1 MSVTCN
7 KLPVTFQEA
16 LEIIHDKVDARAW
29 LTPKGHSKK
38 EYSCPFCPSSDAV
51 AAIPDSK
58 GKWKCFSCDKVFDVL
73 DVIQQVEGVSW
84 KEAFKMCCDDAGIEV
99 IRDNDPRNDFSAL
112 KDEYLSAPFSTGTP
126 AAPPAD
132 LPPLKEL
139 CTPEHW
145 KKLHAAALSCEYLT
159 KTRGIPAEVIARHP
173 DGIGFSEQARPPM
186 NPKARVKA
194 VIFRPSRY
202 SYMMRFSDAAQ
213 VEKFTYG
220 HKKAVCK
227 ATDEQGNRR
236 DELAP
241 HIWNPAA
248 LDGGRPVFIVEG
260 ILDALS
266 LETVGAEAVALQGTS
281 GIDRLMKE
289 LDARRAA
296 GKAVPILLDALDAD
310 APGRKAAKKLKEG
323 AGARGVSVYD
333 GAKSVGS
340 CKDANEA
347 LTSDR
352 AAFAAAVK
360 QAEQDAE
367 MWQDLFEPSTEEADR
382 KEAPAVEEVPAAE
395 QATAEDKKESESLPI
410 GSAGIINPDAI
421 NTKAV
426 LFLAANQSA
435 VKAILQAGAAAV
447 GVHSSNAAQ
456 ELFRLL
462 EERKKDGKDI
472 PAAVVDCLDLEAY
485 DRAIVNHVI
494 APDCEEMGITY
505 KAGAPVM
512 IGANAIKPEDVPA
525 FVAKAVAELEA
536 EDKAERE
543 AYAAETA
550 AARAVNFFA
559 ETENVK
565 PFSPTGFSALDA
577 ILDGGFYSGLY
588 IVGAISS
595 LGKTTFILQI
605 ADYVAAQGQDVLYFS
620 LEMSAYE
627 IMSKSF
633 SRLTHEAAEKKGK
646 PELARPVRD
655 ILTGSRRQKL
665 SVEQNTAIFAAVDE
679 YSKSAEHLH
688 IIESVGTKTAEDI
701 RKDVERHHKF
711 TGHWPLVIVDYLQ
724 ILKAADPHMTDKQAT
739 DAAVLT
745 LKQISRDYD
754 IPVFCVSSLNRDNYN
769 NPINMAAFKES
780 GAVEYSADVLLGMQY
795 FGMDIDEKKDT
806 GRDGQA
812 KRRKRLA
819 ALATKRKEDIK
830 AGRPVYV
837 QVCILKNRNGMKDNC
852 TLRYYPKYNDY
863 ETCDWWE
870 AKQWRDVAE
879 GFPKTGTLE
888 EVRAHAAALEEAYAR
903 KQGITDTSK
912 KEMDFIKG
920 MEELEARSKKNARR
934 L

>member
-1 MSVTCN
+1 MSVIYN

-16 LEIIHDKVDARAW
+16 LEIIHEKVDARAW

-38 EYSCPFCPSSDAV
+38 EYACPFCPSSDAV

-99 IRDNDPRNDFSAL
+99 IRDNDPRNDFSEL

-126 AAPPAD
+126 AAPAEPPAD

-202 SYMMRFSDAAQ
+202 SYMMRFSDAEQ

-323 AGARGVSVYD
+323 AEARGVSLYD
-333 GAKSVGS
+333 GAGIVGS
-340 CKDANEA
+340 YKDANEA

-395 QATAEDKKESESLPI
+395 QAPAEDKKEAESLPI

-456 ELFRLL
+456 ELSCLL

-577 ILDGGFYSGLY
+577 ILDGGLYSGLY

-620 LEMSAYE
+620 LEMSANE

-754 IPVFCVSSLNRDNYN
+754 IPVFCISSFNRDNYFS
-769 NPINMAAFKES
+769 PVTMAAFKES
-780 GAVEYSADVLLGMQY
+780 GAVEYSADVLIGLQY
-795 FGMDIDEKKDT
+795 FGMDIKKEEGEKSE
-806 GRDGQA
+806 
-812 KRRKRLA
+812 KRRRRLD
-819 ALATKRKEDIK
+819 ALREARKADSKE
-830 AGRPVYV
+830 GRPVYIQARV
-837 QVCILKNRNGMKDNC
+837 LKNRNGTKDDC
-852 TLRYYPKYNDY
+852 VFRYFNRYNHYEPSDKDIAEMWERDAIQRFGGEPKDPEKEREDADFAWLNGSNPDS
-863 ETCDWWE
+863 
-870 AKQWRDVAE
+870 
-879 GFPKTGTLE
+879 TG
-888 EVRAHAAALEEAYAR
+888 
-903 KQGITDTSK
+903 K
-912 KEMDFIKG
+912 KRG
-920 MEELEARSKKNARR
+920 GKKNARR

>member
-1 MSVTCN
+1 MRVTID
-7 KLPVTFQEA
+7 EA
-16 LEIIHDKVDARAW
+16 IDMIHRDVDAREW
-29 LTPKGHSKK
+29 LTAKKGSKK
-38 EYSCPFCPSSDAV
+38 KFADPFGDCNSSDGV
-51 AAIPDSK
+51 SENPKIP
-58 GKWKCFSCDKVFDVL
+58 GKWKCFSCEKTFDAL
-73 DVIQQVEGVSW
+73 DALAVSIDSTYIPHTKGHPAW
-84 KEAFKMCCDDAGIEV
+84 SEALRICCKRLGIE
-99 IRDNDPRNDFSAL
+99 IERGDDRAL
-112 KDEYLSAPFSTGTP
+112 MKDEYIQPARKSSLSPTGT
-126 AAPPAD
+126 AKAPE
-132 LPPLKEL
+132 PPEEKPLNIK
-139 CTPEHW
+139 PEYW
-145 KKLHAAALSCEYLT
+145 KKLHAAAVNLPYLT
-159 KTRGIPAEVIARHP
+159 QERGIPAEVIARHP
-173 DGIGFSEQARPPM
+173 AEIGYSEHARPWGKHE
-186 NPKARVKA
+186 NKA
-194 VIFRPSRY
+194 VIFLTSPTSCVY
-202 SYMMRFSDAAQ
+202 RFLTPVKMGENVVKEA
-213 VEKFTYG
+213 TG
-220 HKKAVCK
+220 TGMHKH
-227 ATDEQGNRR
+227 
-236 DELAP
+236 LW
-241 HIWNPAA
+241 HPAA
-248 LDGGRPVFIVEG
+248 LDSGRPVFVVEG

-266 LETVGAEAVALQGTS
+266 FEAVGAEAVALQGT
-281 GIDRLMKE
+281 GVKALFAEIDRRK
-289 LDARRAA
+289 AA
-296 GKAVPILLDALDAD
+296 GQTIPPLVEALDAD
-310 APGRKAAKKLKEG
+310 KAGRDNARNLQEAAR
-323 AGARGVSVYD
+323 ARGVFIAEGVSVT
-333 GAKSVGS
+333 GTN
-340 CKDANEA
+340 KDANDA
-347 LTSDR
+347 LR
-352 AAFAAAVK
+352 AEGAAFAERVKAATRDAEK
-360 QAEQDAE
+360 SAAEQ
-367 MWQDLFEPSTEEADR
+367 STDREEAT
-382 KEAPAVEEVPAAE
+382 AMQEVPAAE
-395 QATAEDKKESESLPI
+395 QAPAEDKKEAESLPI

-620 LEMSAYE
+620 LEMSANE

-655 ILTGSRRQKL
+655 ILTGSRRQNL

-852 TLRYYPKYNDY
+852 TLRYYPKYNHY

-879 GFPKTGTLE
+879 EFPKTGTLE
-888 EVRAHAAALEEAYAR
+888 EVRAYAAALEEAYAR
-903 KQGITDTSK
+903 KQGITDPLK

>member
-1 MSVTCN
+1 MR
-7 KLPVTFQEA
+7 VTFQES
-16 LEIIHDKVDARAW
+16 LDIIHHDISAKEW
-29 LTPKGHSKK
+29 LTLKRKGGK
-38 EYSCPFCPSSDAV
+38 EYGCPFCGSSDAV
-51 AAIPDSK
+51 AEVPDSN
-58 GKWKCFSCDKVFDVL
+58 GKWKCFSCEKSFDVL

-281 GIDRLMKE
+281 GIDRLMHE

-296 GKAVPILLDALDAD
+296 GKTVPVLVDALDAD

-323 AGARGVSVYD
+323 AEARGVSIYD
-333 GAKSVGS
+333 GAKIVGS

-395 QATAEDKKESESLPI
+395 QAPAEDKKEAESLPI

-559 ETENVK
+559 DTENVK
-565 PFSPTGFSALDA
+565 PFSPTGFRDLDA

-595 LGKTTFILQI
+595 LGKTTFILQV
-605 ADYVAAQGQDVLYFS
+605 ADYVAAHGQDVLYFS

-627 IMSKSF
+627 IMGKSF
-633 SRLTHEAAEKKGK
+633 SRLTHEIAERQHNK
-646 PELARPVRD
+646 ELARPIRD
-655 ILTGSRRQKL
+655 ILTGSRRQRL
-665 SVEQNTAIFAAVDE
+665 SVEQNNAILQAADE
-679 YSKSAEHLH
+679 YRKNAEHLH
-688 IIESVGTKTAEDI
+688 ILESVGTKTAEDI
-701 RKDVERHHKF
+701 RKDVERHHRL
-711 TGHWPLVIVDYLQ
+711 TGNWPLVIVDYLQ
-724 ILKAADPHMTDKQAT
+724 ILKAADLHMTDKQAT

-754 IPVFCVSSLNRDNYN
+754 IPVFCVSSFNRDNYFS
-769 NPINMAAFKES
+769 PINMTAFKES
-780 GAVEYSADVLLGMQY
+780 GAVEYSADVLLGLQY
-795 FGMDIDEKKDT
+795 YGMDLDRNESSEKSD
-806 GRDGQA
+806 
-812 KRRKRLA
+812 KRRRRLD
-819 ALATKRKEDIK
+819 ALRRARNEDSK
-830 AGRPVYV
+830 AGRPVFI
-837 QVCILKNRNGMKDNC
+837 QARILKNRNGTKGDCFFKYFN
-852 TLRYYPKYNDY
+852 RYNHY
-863 ETCDWWE
+863 EDSNRDDAEEWKCIAEMSMHAEDE
-870 AKQWRDVAE
+870 RAKADRELLEDE
-879 GFPKTGTLE
+879 EPGSTG
-888 EVRAHAAALEEAYAR
+888 
-903 KQGITDTSK
+903 K
-912 KEMDFIKG
+912 KKATG
-920 MEELEARSKKNARR
+920 KKRGGREDSSRR